1 MKNISAV
8 ILLCCSLWMTIYLYG
23 EYAISS
29 VKFNPSLVTFPV
41 ALFILSIIFFFTSK
55 ESYQAKENKLND

>member
-29 VKFNPSLVTFPV
+29 VRFNSSLVIFPV
-41 ALFILSIIFFFTSK
+41 ALFIMSIIFFFTSE

>member
-1 MKNISAV
+1 MRILSSV

-29 VKFNPSLVTFPV
+29 AKYHHLLVVFPI
-41 ALFILSIIFFFTSK
+41 ALFILSLILYLYSIEGREDK
-55 ESYQAKENKLND
+55 ESKKND

>member
-1 MKNISAV
+1 MKNLSAV

-29 VKFNPSLVTFPV
+29 AKFNSSLVIFPV
-41 ALFILSIIFFFTSK
+41 VLFVLSIVFFFTSK
-55 ESYQAKENKLND
+55 ESYQAEENNLND